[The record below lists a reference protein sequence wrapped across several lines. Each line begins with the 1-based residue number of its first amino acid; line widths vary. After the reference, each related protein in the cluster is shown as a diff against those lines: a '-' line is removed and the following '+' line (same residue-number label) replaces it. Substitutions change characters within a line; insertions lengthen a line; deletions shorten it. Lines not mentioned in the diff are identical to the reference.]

1 MERGPVVFYLGSV
14 SSSGGAKP
22 GTQASPPS
30 PPVLSVLLH
39 AGKVSKKP
47 STPSL
52 NCPLSW
58 AQLETPLKLNPFPTQ
73 IPRCVHESQYLDAP
87 SANLLH
93 SSVQVLN
100 FKVSR
105 SWWCPPLEE
114 KNEFLR
120 RSRNFMAPLGAKGV
134 LEMILSHRAPS
145 SLNISSYRA
154 IWTHFRPN
162 SMILIQK
169 YLVLAPVPGPGPEP
183 GPGP

>member
-1 MERGPVVFYLGSV
+1 MSKYIRCQQRSFIATYSILSCRGAFQWNDFMHWTMERGPVVFYLGSV

-30 PPVLSVLLH
+30 PPVLSVQLH

-52 NCPLSW
+52 NCPLFW

-73 IPRCVHESQYLDAP
+73 IPRFVHESQYLDAP

-100 FKVSR
+100 FKESR

-114 KNEFLR
+114 KKL
-120 RSRNFMAPLGAKGV
+120 S
-134 LEMILSHRAPS
+134 ILDSYDPS
-145 SLNISSYRA
+145 WGQEIFKNDRQ
-154 IWTHFRPN
+154 P
-162 SMILIQK
+162 
-169 YLVLAPVPGPGPEP
+169 
-183 GPGP
+183 

>member
-1 MERGPVVFYLGSV
+1 MHWTMERGPVVFYLGSV

-134 LEMILSHRAPS
+134 LEMILSHHPWG
-145 SLNISSYRA
+145 SLQ
-154 IWTHFRPN
+154 F
-162 SMILIQK
+162 
-169 YLVLAPVPGPGPEP
+169 
-183 GPGP
+183 